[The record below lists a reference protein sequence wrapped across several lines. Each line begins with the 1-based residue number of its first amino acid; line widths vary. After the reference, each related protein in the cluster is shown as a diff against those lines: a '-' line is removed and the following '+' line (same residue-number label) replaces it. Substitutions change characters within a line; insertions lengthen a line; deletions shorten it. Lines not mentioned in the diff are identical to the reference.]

1 LRKKVHVTVDDDMD
15 CSFMLIASD
24 MGKNLDCTLAHIR
37 VQTVSSS
44 DSGGGAQW
52 SPVKI
57 INDHP
62 CSWRCRSQDR
72 DNDATVAVSVIVNWL
87 MHVCGACLLS
97 KDDVGEYILA
107 YDMNAAAVGLVHIS
121 KDYQRAST
129 TRGSRSPPSR
139 LASSPDGKLSFVARR
154 LLGKAHGDRRHMM
167 VQRGPLL
174 GLKLGMDH
182 RLELRRSEERRGV
195 LVVSW

>member
-1 LRKKVHVTVDDDMD
+1 LDLTITRAVVVINYCTLLTADDDMG

-24 MGKNLDCTLAHIR
+24 MGRNLDCTSAHIM
-37 VQTVSSS
+37 VSSS
-44 DSGGGAQW
+44 DSGSGTQW

-62 CSWRCRSQDR
+62 CPWRCRSQDR
-72 DNDATVAVSVIVNWL
+72 DNDATVVVGVIVNWL

-107 YDMNAAAVGLVHIS
+107 YNMNAAAVGLVHIP
-121 KDYQRAST
+121 KDRQRAST
-129 TRGSRSPPSR
+129 TRGSRSSPSQ
-139 LASSPDGKLSFVARR
+139 LASSPDGKLSFVAWR

-167 VQRGPLL
+167 LQ
-174 GLKLGMDH
+174 
-182 RLELRRSEERRGV
+182 
-195 LVVSW
+195 